1 MPFLLSL
8 IVESIHDIIW
18 YHEKIGRRLTLDNK
32 ERYKHLLNRGAG
44 ALMLAFQLC
53 LFAYTWYMIYV
64 PSIPEHERF
73 WNKGNWAVIGMYGLY
88 FFFFT
93 QVFGGYKIGYLRITE
108 VCLSN
113 FLAILC
119 ANVVEYFQLCLIMND
134 YVLVKP
140 LAIIAGIE
148 IVAVVPYVYAVRKLY
163 VQMYPPRKMIV
174 IYGEYAPDDLI
185 SKINVHKDKY
195 DICASVSY
203 KIGDEK
209 LYDMIRKNKGVVL
222 CDLPSQKRNDIM
234 KFCYNESIRTY
245 VTPKISD
252 VILRGAEDVHLFDT
266 PLLLSRNQG
275 LTIEQ
280 RFIKRT
286 FDIVASLVG
295 IIVLSPFMLV
305 AAILVKVY
313 DGGPVFYTQ
322 ERLTRD
328 RKKFQIIKFR
338 SMRTDSEAQGA
349 RLAMKDDDRIT
360 PFGNLMRRTHF
371 DEIPQLFNILK
382 GDMSVVG
389 PRPEREEI
397 SKQYEEVIPEFPL
410 RLKVKAGLTGYAQ
423 VYGKYNTTPYDKVKL
438 DITYIE
444 KYSFWRDLQLILMT
458 VKVIFQ
464 KENSEGVN
472 QDQVTAVKDNK
483 LQ

>member
-1 MPFLLSL
+1 MSL
-8 IVESIHDIIW
+8 NVENIHDIMLHNGKNRGI
-18 YHEKIGRRLTLDNK
+18 LTLDNK
-32 ERYKHLLNRGAG
+32 ERYKHLLNRFAG
-44 ALMLAFQLC
+44 VIMIAFQLF
-53 LFAYTWYMIYV
+53 LFAYTWYVIYV
-64 PSIPEHERF
+64 PSVPEQDRF

-88 FFFFT
+88 LFFFT
-93 QVFGGYKIGYLRITE
+93 QVFSGYKISYLRITE

-113 FLAILC
+113 FLAIFC
-119 ANVVEYFQLCLIMND
+119 ANIVEYFQLCLIMND
-134 YVLVKP
+134 YVMVKP
-140 LAIIAGIE
+140 IIFITVIE
-148 IVAVVPYVYAVRKLY
+148 LICVVPYVYMVRKMY

-174 IYGEYAPDDLI
+174 VYGEYAPDDLI
-185 SKINVHKDKY
+185 SKINTHKDKY
-195 DICASVSY
+195 DICATVSCT
-203 KIGDEK
+203 IGDEK
-209 LYDMIRKNKGVVL
+209 LYEMIRGYKGVVL
-222 CDLPSQKRNDIM
+222 CDLPGQKRNDIM
-234 KFCYNESIRTY
+234 KFCYNHSIRTY

-286 FDIVASLVG
+286 FDIVASLMG
-295 IIVLSPFMLV
+295 IIVLSPFMIA
-305 AAILVKVY
+305 AAIIVKLY

-328 RKKFQIIKFR
+328 GKKFQIIKFR
-338 SMRTDSEAQGA
+338 SMRTDSESQGA

-360 PFGNLMRRTHF
+360 PFGDLMRRTHF

-382 GDMSVVG
+382 GEMSVVG

-423 VYGKYNTTPYDKVKL
+423 VHGKYNTTPYDKVKL

-444 KYSFWRDLQLILMT
+444 KYSFWMDLKLIMMT

-472 QDQVTAVKDNK
+472 KDQVTAVKDNR
-483 LQ
+483 L

>member
-1 MPFLLSL
+1 MIF
-8 IVESIHDIIW
+8 ENR
-18 YHEKIGRRLTLDNK
+18 GRPTLDNR
-32 ERYKHLLNRGAG
+32 ERYKHLLNRGAS
-44 ALMLAFQLC
+44 AIMLAFQLC
-53 LFAYTWYMIYV
+53 LFAYTWYQIYV
-64 PSIPEHERF
+64 PNMAVEDRF

-88 FFFFT
+88 LFFFT

-113 FLAILC
+113 FLAIAC

-134 YVLVKP
+134 YVMIKP

-148 IVAVVPYVYAVRKLY
+148 FLVVVPYVYAVRKLY

-174 IYGEYAPDDLI
+174 VYGDYAPDDLI
-185 SKINVHKDKY
+185 SKINTRKDKY
-195 DICASVSY
+195 DICGTVSY
-203 KIGDEK
+203 KIGEEK
-209 LYDMIRKNKGVVL
+209 LHELLREYKAVVL
-222 CDLPSQKRNDIM
+222 CDLPSKPRNEIM
-234 KFCYNESIRTY
+234 KFCYKESIRTY

-252 VILRGAEDVHLFDT
+252 VILRGAEDIHLFDT

-280 RFIKRT
+280 RFFKRT
-286 FDIVASLVG
+286 FDIVASLAG
-295 IIVLSPFMLV
+295 IIVLSPFMLIS
-305 AAILVKVY
+305 ALIVKLY

-328 RKKFQIIKFR
+328 GKKFQIIKFR
-338 SMRTDSEAQGA
+338 SMRTDSEVQGA

-397 SKQYEEVIPEFPL
+397 ANQYKEIIPEFPL

-438 DITYIE
+438 DISYIE
-444 KYSFWRDLQLILMT
+444 KYSFWMDLKLIMMT

-472 QDQVTAVKDNK
+472 QNQVTAMKDNR
-483 LQ
+483 LN